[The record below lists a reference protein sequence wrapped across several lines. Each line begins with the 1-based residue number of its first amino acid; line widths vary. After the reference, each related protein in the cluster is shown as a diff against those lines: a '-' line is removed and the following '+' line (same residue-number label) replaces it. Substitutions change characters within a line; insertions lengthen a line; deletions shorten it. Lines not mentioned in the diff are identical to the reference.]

1 MPPSYQSEI
10 VATASAAL
18 LGVIG
23 AIAITK
29 PDLAGGAG
37 LNEGVMR
44 WLLYCIAG
52 GGPKPSKPRPRAD
65 LSAIRIDQF
74 VNLARTHLKRRLISF
89 GGERPQKH
97 P

>member
-52 GGPKPSKPRPRAD
+52 GGPTPSRARPTEALR
-65 LSAIRIDQF
+65 LNRIDKI
-74 VNLARTHLKRRLISF
+74 VNLARTHLKRRLIASCD
-89 GGERPQKH
+89 EMACK
-97 P
+97 

>member
-52 GGPKPSKPRPRAD
+52 GGPKPSKPKPRTAPG
-65 LSAIRIDQF
+65 LYRIDT
-74 VNLARTHLKRRLISF
+74 LSPLRKCRLNDAS
-89 GGERPQKH
+89 
-97 P
+97 

>member
-44 WLLYCIAG
+44 WLLCCIAG
-52 GGPKPSKPRPRAD
+52 GGPKPSKPRPRAA
-65 LSAIRIDQF
+65 LSAIRIDSF
-74 VNLARTHLKRRLISF
+74 SPLRKCRLNDISLIESWPTY
-89 GGERPQKH
+89 GA
-97 P
+97 